1 MHTPEED
8 RRDALE
14 SSPVDPPERRKST
27 QDKRQFLEALR
38 AEIALYDRQLSLPL
52 DTPGKPDRR

>member
-1 MHTPEED
+1 M
-8 RRDALE
+8 DALE
-14 SSPVDPPERRKST
+14 SNPVDPPERRKST